1 MHLLNVIV
9 CLVAV
14 RLELLVGQNKTFIHS
29 KCYMSQISQLWKL
42 STPLNHAAMLK
53 RSDRSDPDLQ
63 RYLRHTYT
71 DRQTDRQRFLA
82 FIERY
87 RFLSSSLSDKKG
99 VLRSLLHQ
107 KQPFYFFQKLCLHRI
122 VTMNILKS
130 NIQQKTCILL
140 AVARQ
145 QCANEGYLMS
155 TQPSSSKVPVELV
168 WPVATLAL
176 VRRCSDDILGT

>member
-1 MHLLNVIV
+1 MFSCCEVRTTGWTKQDIHTLQMLY
-9 CLVAV
+9 VA
-14 RLELLVGQNKTFIHS
+14 N
-29 KCYMSQISQLWKL
+29 L
-42 STPLNHAAMLK
+42 STLK
-53 RSDRSDPDLQ
+53 TLHTLEPRSHVETLRSVWSWSAEIFEAHI
-63 RYLRHTYT
+63 Y
-71 DRQTDRQRFLA
+71 RQTDRQRFLA